1 MHFIGCFNWLNEL
14 ITIYDQNSLC
24 LNYKSKNWTFPL
36 NIYVTQQSIYRTL
49 LKMYSF
55 FASLVKDF

>member
-1 MHFIGCFNWLNEL
+1 MNEL